1 MKTPLLFLP
10 LACLTAPLSA
20 ELVLPPEVFAGRL
33 ASVVRSELKVDE
45 ATAEGGFAAAV
56 VELLAGVETLCGEM
70 HGLGLNYQF
79 ARELPV
85 PVFRLQLPVKADA
98 EPVRPEQVRAVIE
111 RFEDCLRRVDERLA
125 ALPEGEFKT
134 VVPLSAISLDFNGD
148 GAVGEAESFAVFM
161 RGLSGR
167 RPAAGEPLPAGGP
180 EVTVAFDRADVTW
193 LRAYTHLLRGVLDT
207 LLAHDGGELFAS
219 VGQAF
224 FVHADTAMARL
235 LATNPEPDAKERRR
249 ALQGDRIADAIAL
262 IHGVNL
268 PVADPARLAGARE
281 HFLTATKLSR
291 ATLDAIAAETDNDRE
306 WLPGPS
312 QTSAFGLTLTTAQAD
327 GWRTLLG
334 ELDDLLAGRKLLPHW
349 RFPGERG
356 VNVKRW
362 FLESRH
368 TDLVLLVQGADAVPF
383 IESGEPTR
391 GATWREIT
399 RLFGGNFLGYALWI
413 N

>member
-1 MKTPLLFLP
+1 MKPQTFLWSLLLP
-10 LACLTAPLSA
+10 FSPVSA
-20 ELVLPPEVFAGRL
+20 ESVLPPELFTGRTAAAVRTELEVDATTAG
-33 ASVVRSELKVDE
+33 
-45 ATAEGGFAAAV
+45 GGFAVALV
-56 VELLAGVETLCGEM
+56 DLLAGVEALCQEM

-85 PVFRLQLPVKADA
+85 PVFRMQLPVKAGT
-98 EPVRPEQVRAVIE
+98 EPVRPEQVRAVID

-125 ALPEGEFKT
+125 ALPAEEFKT

-148 GAVGEAESFAVFM
+148 GTVGEAESFAVFM

-167 RPAAGEPLPAGGP
+167 RPAAGETPPPGGP
-180 EVTVAFDRADVTW
+180 DVTVAFDRADATW
-193 LRAYTHLLRGVLDT
+193 LRAYSHLLRGVLDT
-207 LLAHDGGELFAS
+207 LLAHDGGELFEAA
-219 VGQAF
+219 GQAF

-235 LATNPEPDAKERRR
+235 LATNPEPDSNQRRR
-249 ALQGDRIADAIAL
+249 ALQGDRIADAIGL
-262 IHGVNL
+262 IHGIDL

-281 HFLTATKLSR
+281 HFLTAAKLSR
-291 ATLDAIAAETDNDRE
+291 ETLDAIAAETDNDRE
-306 WLPGPS
+306 WLPGPTQS
-312 QTSAFGLTLTTAQAD
+312 SAFGLTLTAAQAD

-334 ELDDLLAGRKLLPHW
+334 ELDDLLEGRKLLPHW

-356 VNVKRW
+356 LNVKRW

-368 TDLVLLVQGADAVPF
+368 TDLILLVQGADAVPF